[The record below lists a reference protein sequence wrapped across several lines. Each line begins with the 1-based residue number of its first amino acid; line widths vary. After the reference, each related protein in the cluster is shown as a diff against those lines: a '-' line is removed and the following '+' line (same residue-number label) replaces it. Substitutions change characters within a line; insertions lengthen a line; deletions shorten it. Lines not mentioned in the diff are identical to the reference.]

1 MIILLIRAAIYLG
14 TSALGLL
21 VASWVLPD
29 FGLEWRGFIVAVGV
43 FALSQS
49 ILTPFIARITNRY
62 VPAALGGIG
71 LISTL
76 VSLVLAQ
83 MFPGGLHINGFTTWI
98 TAALVIWVTTTLGAI
113 LLPLIFLKK
122 RLARRA
128 AGSATPPVRP

>member
-21 VASWVLPD
+21 VASWVLTD
-29 FGLEWRGFIVAVGV
+29 FKLEWQGFLVAVVV
-43 FALSQS
+43 FSLSQS
-49 ILTPFIARITNRY
+49 ILTPFIARMANRY

-76 VSLVLAQ
+76 VALFLAQ
-83 MFPGGLHINGFTTWI
+83 LFSGGLHITGFVTWM
-98 TAALVIWVTTTLGAI
+98 TATLLIWVTTTLGAI
-113 LLPLIFLKK
+113 LLPMIFLKK

-128 AGSATPPVRP
+128 AGTTTPLI